1 MTLLLTILKKGDIVE
16 KNVFFVFKGDPI
28 CFIHVLLNAL
38 DMSEKGNDVKIIIEG
53 ESVKLLPDLIKKDNP
68 LNSLWEKA
76 LNNGLIEGVCFA
88 CAKKLGTYEEA
99 KKQGL
104 SFLDEMSGH
113 PGIAG
118 WQEKGYTIIT
128 F

>member
-1 MTLLLTILKKGDIVE
+1 MR
-16 KNVFFVFKGDPI
+16 KNVFFVFKGDPM

-38 DMSEKGNDVKIIIEG
+38 DMSAKGDDVKVILEG
-53 ESVKLLPDLIKKDNP
+53 ESVKLLPELTKKENP

-76 LNNGLIEGVCFA
+76 IKNELIEGVCFA
-88 CAKKLGTYEEA
+88 CAKKLGTYDEA
-99 KKQGL
+99 NRQGL
-104 SFLDEMSGH
+104 SLLDEMSGH
-113 PGIAG
+113 ASMSG